1 MKSSRTNL
9 DSMWDKIDLRSK
21 EDIKKEGEQWG
32 LQYVERLI
40 DDLVELKIKSKR
52 EHDPMM
58 YHQLNSSLTRA
69 HDVKSELLEK
79 IKKSK

>member
-21 EDIKKEGEQWG
+21 EDIKKEGEPWG